1 SCQVPEPARIPEGER
16 LLQVCDL
23 RIYFNTAAGVL
34 KAVDGVSFEIGR
46 GETLGLVGESG
57 CGKSVTAYSILRL
70 VPVPPGEYAGG
81 SILFKGTDLLKLGE
95 RQIGEVRGSRISIV
109 FQEPTQ
115 SLNPIMTIGDQI
127 TEVIIQ
133 HRGASRREARDIAV
147 EMLRRVGIAS
157 PDRRFRACP
166 HQLPGGG
173 GQPALIAMSLGC
185 PAQLL
190 FSDATT

>member
-1 SCQVPEPARIPEGER
+1 MDLPTLDSPDQTEAVTSSQSPRHSEP
-16 LLQVCDL
+16 LLQVRDL
-23 RIYFNTAAGVL
+23 RVYFKTARGLL
-34 KAVDGVSFEIGR
+34 KAVDGVSFEIRR

-115 SLNPIMTIGDQI
+115 SLNPIMTI
-127 TEVIIQ
+127 
-133 HRGASRREARDIAV
+133 
-147 EMLRRVGIAS
+147 
-157 PDRRFRACP
+157 
-166 HQLPGGG
+166 
-173 GQPALIAMSLGC
+173 
-185 PAQLL
+185 
-190 FSDATT
+190 